1 MKAILHTSEI
11 NQSSAVAMVNK
22 TAMWILEVSDVSEYS

>member
-1 MKAILHTSEI
+1 MKAILYTSEI